1 MDMSRTLAGG
11 SNMTAAERKKARQR
25 PALMSADLM
34 DRIAA
39 ESQAYFAARAAER
52 AAAEYRP

>member
-1 MDMSRTLAGG
+1 MSRTLAGG